1 MRDIRVFHHQPLA
14 DDIEVGLG
22 ADADRHLRKVL
33 RLAPGAGF
41 TLFDGSGREWPA
53 TLLEDGRA
61 RTTAAASVERES
73 RLRLTLVQGISRG
86 ERMDW
91 TIQKAVEL
99 GVAAIVPVFTER
111 STVKLDGARLER
123 RLAHWRGVV
132 VAACEQCGR
141 NRLPAV
147 AAPIAFEDWSPEG
160 DARAFVLDPRAA
172 VGFGAVQA
180 PGAAATLVAGPE
192 GGLTDAEIGSA
203 VAAGCVAVRLGPRV
217 LRTETAGIAALA
229 ALQALYGDLAR

>member
-14 DDIEVGLG
+14 DDTEVGLG

-61 RTTAAASVERES
+61 RTAAAASVERES

-160 DARAFVLDPRAA
+160 DARAFVLDPRANT
-172 VGFGAVQA
+172 GFGAVPT
-180 PGAAATLVAGPE
+180 PGDAAALVAGPE
-192 GGLTDAEIGSA
+192 GGLTNAEIESV
-203 VAAGCVAVRLGPRV
+203 VAAGGVAVRLGPRV
-217 LRTETAGIAALA
+217 LRTETAGVAALA
-229 ALQALYGDLAR
+229 TLQALYGDLAR